1 MDCKDLTICDYV
13 EHNGVTKIVDAVY
26 LYSVSV
32 HDPSEEW
39 SISEAKTYP
48 VDDIEPIKLT
58 EDILVKNGFEYAY
71 NEASKMQNKQLL
83 ISNIGSNYIEIRLD
97 KKNVAIWYDY
107 DEDGDGVYSDV
118 LIDLP
123 LHMHTFQ
130 HLLRLCGI
138 EKELAID

>member
-1 MDCKDLTICDYV
+1 MDSKDLNIGDFV
-13 EHNGVTKIVDAVY
+13 KHSGVTKIVDAVQ

-58 EDILVKNGFEYAY
+58 EDILVKNGTKISSFTGTLYWF
-71 NEASKMQNKQLL
+71 NEDEHCCVKPIEDTFLFMYSKGADYITFRINYVYQL
-83 ISNIGSNYIEIRLD
+83 
-97 KKNVAIWYDY
+97 
-107 DEDGDGVYSDV
+107 
-118 LIDLP
+118 
-123 LHMHTFQ
+123 Q

-138 EKELAID
+138 EKELTI